1 MSISKLFTEV
11 KLGPLTLRNRT
22 IRSAAF
28 EGMCPNHNISD
39 DLINYHTSVA
49 AGGIGMTTVA
59 YASINKNG
67 LSFPHQLWLR
77 REIISDLIKLT
88 DSIHQQ
94 GALASIQIGHCGN
107 MANMSVTGSRPIA
120 PTGGINLYGPTF
132 PRTMSK
138 EDIAQVISDFKNAV
152 QIVAEGN
159 FDAVELH
166 AGHGYLISQF
176 ISPYTNHRNDEY
188 GGSFENR
195 TRFMR
200 EVLTAVKD
208 SLPPHM
214 ALIVKMNSY
223 DGFKAGIS
231 FEEGIETAKMIEAC
245 GADAIVVSG
254 GFVSKAPMYVLRG
267 SMPVK
272 IMAHS
277 IKDPIK
283 KFFVSLIGDKLIETV
298 PFEEGYFMKDA
309 LKIQNS
315 IQIPVILVGGMNSNE
330 IIQKAFDNGFKMIA
344 LARALIINPNFVNDL
359 RNEWVDKSAC
369 TICNYCIAKMY
380 SGKAECHFNE
390 TNLPENLKQKIAEM

>member
-1 MSISKLFTEV
+1 MKFSNLFTEAT
-11 KLGPLTLRNRT
+11 LGPLKLRNRT
-22 IRSAAF
+22 IRAAAF
-28 EGMCPNHNISD
+28 EGMCPGNNVSQ
-39 DLINYHTSVA
+39 DLIDYHASVA

-59 YASINKNG
+59 YASINRSG

-77 REIISDLIKLT
+77 REIIPDLIQLT
-88 DSIHQQ
+88 HAIHKE

-107 MANMSVTGSRPIA
+107 MANKQVSGESPIA

-138 EDIAQVISDFKNAV
+138 DDIEQVIDDFREAIK
-152 QIVAEGN
+152 IVAEGD
-159 FDAVELH
+159 FDAVEIH

-176 ISPYTNHRNDEY
+176 ISPYTNKRKDEY

-200 EVLTAVKD
+200 EVLTAVKET
-208 SLPPHM
+208 LPPHM

-223 DGFKAGIS
+223 DGFDKGIT
-231 FEEGIETAKMIEAC
+231 FEEGVETAKMIEQC

-272 IMAHS
+272 IMAHY
-277 IKDPIK
+277 IADPIK
-283 KFFVSLIGDKLIETV
+283 KFFVSLMGDKLIKTI
-298 PFEEGYFMKDA
+298 PFKEGYFMNDA
-309 LKIQNS
+309 RKIQDA
-315 IQIPVILVGGMNSNE
+315 IKIPVILVGGMNSVQTIE
-330 IIQKAFDNGFKMIA
+330 KAFEKGFEFIA
-344 LARALIINPNFVNDL
+344 IARALIRNPHFVNDL
-359 RNEWVDKSAC
+359 RNELVDKSAC

-390 TNLPENLKQKIAEM
+390 TNLPQNLQQKIAEM